1 MNKINKFRS
10 RNPKIYLRNGIFIL
24 ALLAGILGISLPAS
38 QPVSAQSVSPYDLIA
53 AVNALRT
60 ANGLPAYEVDSY
72 LMSFAQTHS
81 EYMASIQSITH
92 TRSDGSSPRDYGIVE
107 NIAGGTNLSLDYV
120 IYTMWS
126 DADHWHTMVGIPS
139 GYIGAGIAEG
149 DGWTYFTIDVRRTS
163 GGYTYTQPAGGTPA
177 ATVPPM
183 YPVLTVTAMPDGSII
198 HEVLPGQS
206 LWAIAIGY
214 GLKIA
219 DLLLLNQLPTNAVIY
234 EGQKLVIQ
242 PSFTPTLTPTIT
254 ETPPPATRTPTA
266 SPTPRTPT
274 PTRTAAPTLTPTPKP
289 FLGIDIQEGQ
299 SRKMIAIGL
308 IAICGLGLLVVLL
321 GGIRRK

>member
-1 MNKINKFRS
+1 MSRINIFRS
-10 RNPKIYLRNGIFIL
+10 RNQKVSLRNGFLIL
-24 ALLAGILGISLPAS
+24 AFLTGFLILNLPAS

-139 GYIGAGIAEG
+139 GYIGAGIAEA

-163 GGYTYTQPAGGTPA
+163 GGYTYTQPAGR
-177 ATVPPM
+177 
-183 YPVLTVTAMPDGSII
+183 
-198 HEVLPGQS
+198 
-206 LWAIAIGY
+206 GY
-214 GLKIA
+214 
-219 DLLLLNQLPTNAVIY
+219 
-234 EGQKLVIQ
+234 
-242 PSFTPTLTPTIT
+242 
-254 ETPPPATRTPTA
+254 
-266 SPTPRTPT
+266 
-274 PTRTAAPTLTPTPKP
+274 
-289 FLGIDIQEGQ
+289 
-299 SRKMIAIGL
+299 
-308 IAICGLGLLVVLL
+308 
-321 GGIRRK
+321 